1 MPRIR
6 HFLLVIALLALLAPS
21 ATQAQAVQNLW
32 QPADPSLV
40 LPGERRIQPDAY
52 QLLHIDFEA
61 LKSQL
66 RQAPQETFPHPRGLE
81 IYLPLPDGAFQRFA
95 VLSSDVLS
103 GPDRQQ
109 YPDIRTFV
117 GRGID
122 DPRAVARIDFTPHGF
137 HAMVLA
143 AGESYW
149 VDPYVVGNTAYYIA
163 YRKSDLRPRAGE
175 DYACHSVHELLDP
188 GLEANRRILGGALPS
203 GAQLRVY
210 DLALTCIGEYTQ
222 FHGGTVPLALGAMVT
237 SVNRVS
243 GIFERDMSVRLVLVP
258 NNDTLIF
265 TDPNTDP
272 YPCCN
277 LGPILGIGADV
288 IDSLIGFTNY
298 DIGHTYTTYGGGLAA
313 FGVCE
318 AAKAIAG
325 TGLGSPVGDPFD
337 VDYVAH
343 EMGHQFHC
351 DHTFNYCTGSGGLP
365 HEPGSGSTIMAY
377 AGLCGSANM
386 QTFSVD
392 AFSVGSY
399 EQVATFVQQ
408 GPGNTCPTIINTAN
422 TPPSVSIPQGGFY
435 IPYGT
440 PFELTATGTDLDQD
454 SLTYSWEQWDLGPN
468 THPDTAVGNCPLFR
482 VLWPTPNPQRIF
494 PQIADIVQGSTTIG
508 EKLPEYGREL
518 NFRCAIR
525 DNRGGADFAE
535 MKFFVA
541 DSAGPFRVTY
551 PNTGVGVWTAG
562 SIQNITWDVA
572 NSDLAPVNCF
582 NVDIYLST
590 DGGYTYPITL
600 ATGRPNTGATA
611 ITVPNITGTDM
622 RVKIK
627 GAGNHFFDI
636 SDADFA
642 ILPPSNPDYTLT
654 VNAPVQTICGQG
666 STDYLIE
673 LDTIGA
679 FSGQVSLSLAGSPGG
694 TAIFY
699 TSNPASTP
707 GTVIMT
713 ISNGF
718 APAGDYSL
726 TLQGNSSSG
735 VKNIPLLL
743 RLRTGAPTAVSL
755 TAPFNGTTNAALTPT
770 FVWNAL
776 PFVQTYHLQVA
787 TSPAFSSL
795 VLDLPGIGGTSHT
808 LASPLSNNTVYY
820 WRVRADGSDCGPGPW
835 ATVYSFQTPAI
846 NCATYSSTNVPVV
859 IPPPAVDTVYS
870 TLSIPQSLLI
880 TDVNVVDLQGTH
892 TWMDDLY
899 FTLYSPQGTAVGL
912 FGNQCGDQDDFWV
925 NFDDASPLAAVP
937 CPPTTGLVYQPDQ
950 PLGNFNG
957 EDAQGTWTLQVIDR
971 YAADGGSLDQWALEI
986 CGPALNANPP
996 TLAQQLLLVN
1006 QGDAG
1011 TIGNL
1016 LLQAG
1021 CPDSNS
1027 TAIYTLV
1034 SLPAHGS
1041 LLLNGLALSIGGT
1054 FTQGDIDAGLLSYQ
1068 HDGTATAAD
1077 FFGYTVTCTGGGY
1090 IGGLTFHIGI
1100 TPVVGLDASAATAL
1114 QLFPNPAQDAVTVR
1128 LDGQQVA
1135 QMDVSVY
1142 NLWGQSVL
1150 HQTGAGNLLRL
1161 SLQDIPAG
1169 MYHVRVL
1176 ADEEF
1181 CGGAKLLIRR

>member
-1 MPRIR
+1 MRQLS
-6 HFLLVIALLALLAPS
+6 HLLLSIALLALLAPS
-21 ATQAQAVQNLW
+21 ATQAQTAKNLW
-32 QPADPSLV
+32 QPADPGLA

-81 IYLPLPDGAFQRFA
+81 IYLPLPDGSFQRFA
-95 VLSSDVLS
+95 VLSSDILS

-117 GRGID
+117 GQGVD
-122 DPRAVARIDFTPHGF
+122 DPRAQARIDFTPHGF
-137 HAMVLA
+137 HAMVLG

-149 VDPYVVGNTAYYIA
+149 VDPYVVGNTATYIA

-188 GLEANRRILGGALPS
+188 GLEPNQRILGSTLPV
-203 GAQLRVY
+203 GGQLLVY

-222 FHGGTVPLALGAMVT
+222 FHGGTVPLALGAIVT

-277 LGPILGIGADV
+277 LGPILGLGANV
-288 IDSLIGFTNY
+288 IDSLIGVPNY
-298 DIGHTYTTYGGGLAA
+298 DIGHTFTTYGGGLAA

-318 AAKAIAG
+318 GAKAIAG
-325 TGLGSPVGDPFD
+325 TGLGNPVGDPFD
-337 VDYVAH
+337 VDYVSH

-399 EQVATFVQQ
+399 EQVVTFVQQ
-408 GPGNTCPTIINTAN
+408 GPGNTCPTVINTGN

-435 IPYGT
+435 IPYLT
-440 PFELTATGTDLDQD
+440 PFELTATGADLDLD

-494 PQIADIVQGSTTIG
+494 PQIADIVLGTTTIG

-541 DSAGPFRVTY
+541 DSSGPFRVTY

-572 NSDLAPVNCF
+572 HSDLAPVNCF
-582 NVDIYLST
+582 NVDIFLST

-611 ITVPNITGTDM
+611 ITVPNISGTDM

-642 ILPPSNPDYTLT
+642 ILPPSIPDYTLT
-654 VNAPVQTICGQG
+654 VNAPVQTICGQD
-666 STDYLIE
+666 SATFQID
-673 LDTIGA
+673 LDTIGV
-679 FSGQVSLSLAGSPGG
+679 FSGQVSLSLAGAPAG
-694 TAIFY
+694 TGHSFS
-699 TSNPASTP
+699 SNPAATP
-707 GTVIMT
+707 GSVAL
-713 ISNGF
+713 SVWNGT
-718 APAGDYSL
+718 APAGDYTL
-726 TLQGNSSSG
+726 TLQGNSTSG
-735 VKNIPLLL
+735 VKTMPLTL

-755 TAPFNGTTNAALTPT
+755 AAPFNGTANAALTPT

-795 VLDLPGIGGTSHT
+795 VLDLPGIGGTSHS

-835 ATVYSFQTPAI
+835 AAVYSFQTPVI

-880 TDVNVVDLQGTH
+880 SDVNVLNLQGVH

-899 FTLYSPQGTAVGL
+899 FTLFSPQGTAVGL

-925 NFDDASPLAAVP
+925 NFDDASPLTAVP

-950 PLGNFNG
+950 ALGNFNG
-957 EDAQGTWTLQVIDR
+957 ENAQGTWTLQIIDR
-971 YAADGGSLDQWALEI
+971 FAQDGGSLDQWALEI
-986 CGPALNANPP
+986 CGPPFNTNPP
-996 TLAQQLLLVN
+996 TLAQQLLLVD
-1006 QGDAG
+1006 QGDTG
-1011 TIGNL
+1011 IVTPL

-1054 FTQGDIDAGLLSYQ
+1054 FTQGDIDAGLVRYQ
-1068 HDGTATAAD
+1068 HDNSATTADGFD
-1077 FFGYTVTCTGGGY
+1077 FTVTCTGGGY
-1090 IGGLTFHIGI
+1090 VGGLSFQIGI
-1100 TPVVGLDASAATAL
+1100 TLGVGLDPGAATAL

-1128 LDGQQVA
+1128 LDGQQA
-1135 QMDVSVY
+1135 ARLDVMVY
-1142 NLWGQSVL
+1142 NPLGQLVL
-1150 HQTGAGNLLRL
+1150 RQSGEGTEVRL
-1161 SLQDIPAG
+1161 GLQDIPAG
-1169 MYHVRVL
+1169 IYHVRVL
-1176 ADEEF
+1176 ADGEF
-1181 CGGAKLLIRR
+1181 CGGGKLLVRR